1 MSEEEVKEETQEEP
15 SKGLMAESK
24 VAKEEAETED
34 IAHDVQEAEL
44 KKPDFLPDEYWDAEK
59 GTKLEELMEAFS
71 KQEKSYEQLRTKMSK
86 GNHKAPKEY
95 STSDIGEVNADDPL
109 LETYTEWAKENGISQ
124 DAFTKLGKAFTEFQN
139 NVAQDAAINIE
150 KEKQLLGANADEI
163 IQSNVQWGQGMVQ
176 KGIFTEADYQEIEI
190 LGGTANGQRVI
201 QKIRSLSGER
211 EIPVASIEGQ
221 APDKEE
227 LRAMVA
233 DPRYKTDIKY
243 RKSVEKQ
250 YEEAFGR

>member
-1 MSEEEVKEETQEEP
+1 MSEQEIKEETQEEP
-15 SKGLMAESK
+15 TKGLMAESA
-24 VAKEEAETED
+24 VAQEEAETQD
-34 IAHDVQEAEL
+34 LAHNVEEAEL
-44 KKPDFLPDEYWDAEK
+44 KKPDFLPDEYWDGEK

-71 KQEKSYEQLRTKMSK
+71 KQEKSYEQLRSKMSK
-86 GNHKAPKEY
+86 GGHKAPKEY
-95 STSDIGEVNADDPL
+95 STTDIGEINADDPL

-139 NVAQDAAINIE
+139 NVAQDAAIEIE

-163 IQSNVQWGQGMVQ
+163 IQSNVQWGKGMVQ
-176 KGIFTEADYQEIEI
+176 KGIFTEEDYKEIEI
-190 LGGTANGQRVI
+190 LGGTATGQRVI
-201 QKIRSLSGER
+201 QKIRAISGER

-227 LRAMVA
+227 LRAMVG
-233 DPRYKTDIKY
+233 DPRWKTDVKY
-243 RKSVEKQ
+243 RKNVERM